1 MRTPA
6 AEAIEFRTA
15 ARMTEL
21 VLRLRQDDGD

>member
-6 AEAIEFRTA
+6 AEANFRTV